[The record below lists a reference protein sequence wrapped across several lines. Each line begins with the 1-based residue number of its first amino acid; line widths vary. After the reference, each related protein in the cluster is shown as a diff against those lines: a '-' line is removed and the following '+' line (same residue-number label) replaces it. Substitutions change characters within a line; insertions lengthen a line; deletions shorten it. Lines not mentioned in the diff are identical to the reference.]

1 MNKIRRF
8 AAFALVLALM
18 LLTVFVPAVHAEET
32 LGPDEAKHSVFRVVT
47 KDASGAVISF
57 GSTL

>member
-18 LLTVFVPAVHAEET
+18 LLTVFVPAVHAGGKT
-32 LGPDEAKHSVFRVVT
+32 LAARTRRSIPCSAW
-47 KDASGAVISF
+47 
-57 GSTL
+57 